1 LGLSPRW
8 AATLLLLSSASA
20 EGCSAVVVGA
30 CGDAWGAGRRSSSK
44 RQRLLSALGLRRRA
58 GAPAQDRKAPPRTS
72 ASYPQ
77 HPYLSLCVQ
86 RVAAER
92 GGFEP
97 PTPGHYW
104 RSGLFLLLARCI
116 KPLCHLSTRGLC
128 YLLAPLQKLPTPMPP
143 RSPVNQN

>member
-1 LGLSPRW
+1 MRGRK
-8 AATLLLLSSASA
+8 SASA
-20 EGCSAVVVGA
+20 EGCSAVVVA
-30 CGDAWGAGRRSSSK
+30 CGDAWGAGGRSSSK

-58 GAPAQDRKAPPRTS
+58 GAPAQDHRAPHRTS

-97 PTPGHYW
+97 PTPE
-104 RSGLFLLLARCI
+104 LLAKRASSSFS
-116 KPLCHLSTRGLC
+116 PLH
-128 YLLAPLQKLPTPMPP
+128 
-143 RSPVNQN
+143 